1 MVSSNQ
7 ISDVYDE
14 LRLRQQTS
22 LALQTTNAALESKVQ
37 ELLTELNHTNEQLC
51 CEKTLHQRT
60 QTELEKSLSLLQAA
74 LDATAD
80 GVIAISF
87 LTAKNSKTEVPSGM
101 QLGEDEY
108 LSKPLTV
115 EELLSAIAARLEK
128 QAAQS
133 QWYAAESQ
141 QFLEPQST
149 EAAKSIDPKSL
160 LPSDPLMTE
169 VFEFIEANY
178 HQPIGLTEVAQAV
191 GYSAAYLTDLMRRQ
205 TGETVHKW
213 IAKRRMAAACSLLL
227 ETNQSIELIAEAV
240 GYRYAGCFF
249 RQFRISFG
257 TTPQVWRKAQRIH
270 QTPNTTDTNS

>member
-1 MVSSNQ
+1 MVSSKQ
-7 ISDVYDE
+7 ISD
-14 LRLRQQTS
+14 RQQTS

-37 ELLTELNHTNEQLC
+37 ELLTKLNDTNEQLC

-87 LTAKNSKTEVPSGM
+87 LTAKNTKTEVHSEM
-101 QLGEDEY
+101 QLGEDNY
-108 LSKPLTV
+108 LSKPSTV
-115 EELLSAIAARLEK
+115 EELLRAIAARLEK
-128 QAAQS
+128 QAAQKE
-133 QWYAAESQ
+133 WYAAETQ
-141 QFLEPQST
+141 QSLESESTEIAKSVEPQ
-149 EAAKSIDPKSL
+149 SL
-160 LPSDPLMTE
+160 LPSDPHLRE

-178 HQPIGLTEVAQAV
+178 HQPMGLTDVAQAV
-191 GYSAAYLTDLMRRQ
+191 GYSAAYLTDLVRRQ

-227 ETNQSIELIAEAV
+227 ETNQSIEQIAEAV
-240 GYRYAGCFF
+240 GYRYAGCLF

-257 TTPQVWRKAQRIH
+257 MTPQVWRKAQILIR
-270 QTPNTTDTNS
+270 NS

>member
-22 LALQTTNAALESKVQ
+22 LALQTTNVALESKVQ
-37 ELLTELNHTNEQLC
+37 ELLTELNDTNEQLC
-51 CEKTLHQRT
+51 YEKTLHQRT

-74 LDATAD
+74 LATAD

-101 QLGEDEY
+101 QLGADDY
-108 LSKPLTV
+108 LSKPSTV
-115 EELLSAIAARLEK
+115 EEMLSAIAARLEK
-128 QAAQS
+128 QAAQR
-133 QWYAAESQ
+133 QWH
-141 QFLEPQST
+141 
-149 EAAKSIDPKSL
+149 AAKTQQSLDSESAEIAKSVNTQSL
-160 LPSDPLMTE
+160 LPSDPLMGE
-169 VFEFIEANY
+169 VFKFIEANY
-178 HQPIGLTEVAQAV
+178 HQPIGLTDIAQAV

-213 IAKRRMAAACSLLL
+213 LAKRRMTAACSLLL

-257 TTPQVWRKAQRIH
+257 TTPQVWRKGQRIH
-270 QTPNTTDTNS
+270 QTPNTTYTNS